1 MILTLQVCVTTD
13 NGANIVCALSKSLLW
28 PRLPCFGHN
37 LHLAVTNSIKDDNRV
52 KRALGIC
59 RKIVASFSY
68 SWKKKREL
76 SEAQMSM
83 NLPQHSLKSDC
94 ATRWGATQLM
104 INTILEQKDAIHQ
117 VLRSDSKLRHLC
129 LTWQDLDVLESVKNG
144 FGALD
149 EFTDALSAESE
160 VTASAINAVLHILRE
175 DVLSVDT
182 TNDSTLT
189 SDIKTFVM
197 NYMEKKYESDELQ
210 SLRNKASYIDLR
222 FCSTYIDDSE
232 KDDVKQMIAEEG
244 VLLIENSNP
253 EPAPTDEI
261 HNDDGEAPA
270 RKKRKLGSWLA
281 KAGTERQ
288 EIETPLTAKQR
299 MDKEMNR
306 YERSPRADPSSDPLQ
321 WWKLNSNH
329 YPVLSQ
335 VAKKYLCIC
344 ASSSASERVF
354 STSGHIV
361 SKRRNGLKPDK
372 IDMLVFLAKNL

>member
-1 MILTLQVCVTTD
+1 
-13 NGANIVCALSKSLLW
+13 
-28 PRLPCFGHN
+28 
-37 LHLAVTNSIKDDNRV
+37 
-52 KRALGIC
+52 
-59 RKIVASFSY
+59 
-68 SWKKKREL
+68 
-76 SEAQMSM
+76 
-83 NLPQHSLKSDC
+83 
-94 ATRWGATQLM
+94 M

-144 FGALD
+144 FRALD

-160 VTASAINAVLHILRE
+160 VTASSINAVFHILRE

-182 TNDSTLT
+182 TNNSTLT

-197 NYMEKKYESDELQ
+197 NYMEKKYESNELH
-210 SLRNKASYIDLR
+210 SLLSKASYIDPR
-222 FCSTYIDDSE
+222 FCTKYIDDLE

-244 VLLIENSNP
+244 VLLIENRNP
-253 EPAPTDEI
+253 DPVPTDEVQ
-261 HNDDGEAPA
+261 NDNGEAPA

-281 KAGTERQ
+281 KAGRQ

-299 MDKEMNR
+299 MDEEMER

-321 WWKLNSNH
+321 WWKLNSNQ

-361 SKRRNGLKPDK
+361 SK
-372 IDMLVFLAKNL
+372 